1 MQEQRRII
9 STLITGLRGE
19 NKEELIEAMTVLKRI
34 LDYET
39 QSPFDNDDEN
49 CIIAGLLDAP
59 RVVCQTMSRYDECF
73 AIQNLGCQV
82 LSLMSLSGCEDEIL
96 AVGGL
101 ERAIWAIEY
110 YPNACEILESACQLI
125 ASLVSN
131 EASMDVVVAGSGLDA
146 AIFAMCQKSNN
157 SGVQYCA
164 SHVLRVLLEEGTTRA
179 AIHIANV
186 GEYEEV
192 ISAMT
197 IHPSNKVI
205 QLEGCMILGL
215 LGEHY
220 HGCRQQIILAH
231 GLLALSEAI
240 RIHGENIDISS
251 FAKMAMTVLLD
262 CSE

>member
-1 MQEQRRII
+1 MLMV
-9 STLITGLRGE
+9 STLITGLWGE
-19 NKEELIEAMTVLKRI
+19 NKEESIEAMTVLKRI
-34 LDYET
+34 LEDEL

-49 CIIAGLLDAP
+49 CLIAELLDAP
-59 RVVCQTMSRYDECF
+59 RVVCQKMSRYDDCF

-101 ERAIWAIEY
+101 ERAVWAIEC
-110 YPNACEILESACQLI
+110 YPNSCEILESACQLI
-125 ASLVSN
+125 ASLVSDK
-131 EASMDVVVAGSGLDA
+131 ASVGVVVAGGGLNA
-146 AIFAMCQKSNN
+146 AIFAICHASNN

-179 AIHIANV
+179 AMHIVNV
-186 GEYEEV
+186 GAYEEV

-197 IHPSNKVI
+197 IHPSNKMI
-205 QLEGCMILGL
+205 QLEGCRILWL
-215 LGEHY
+215 LAEHFS
-220 HGCRQQIILAH
+220 GCRQQIILAH

-240 RIHGENIDISS
+240 RIHGDDIDISR

-262 CSE
+262 RYE